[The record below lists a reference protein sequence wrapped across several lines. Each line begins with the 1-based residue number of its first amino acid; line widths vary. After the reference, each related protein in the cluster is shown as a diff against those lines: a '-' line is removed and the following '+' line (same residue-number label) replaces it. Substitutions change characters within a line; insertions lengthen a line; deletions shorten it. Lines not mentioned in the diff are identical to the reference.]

1 VRGGDWKKS
10 GRPVRLRSGFDKP
23 TLPARLLEGWGT
35 RGCGR
40 SEGQK
45 QIPFGNDK
53 QKFPGMTPREQQM
66 GYLLAVAKRLLISSQ
81 LTVFH
86 QAAR

>member
-1 VRGGDWKKS
+1 MGHPGEAE
-10 GRPVRLRSGFDKP
+10 
-23 TLPARLLEGWGT
+23 T
-35 RGCGR
+35 
-40 SEGQK
+40 

-53 QKFPGMTPREQQM
+53 QKMASKRMTSKKKDKPNSSL
-66 GYLLAVAKRLLISSQ
+66 GYFLAVAKRVLMASQ